1 MLTLLTFA
9 NLHLTF
15 VSSSSHNNITK
26 TSPQAVCPQNQSV
39 VEDKDRGV
47 LISGSSLV
55 LQRVTRDQAG
65 AYSCAA
71 SNLEG
76 DAVSN
81 TVNIQIRCESSRGP
95 QL

>member
-1 MLTLLTFA
+1 M
-9 NLHLTF
+9 
-15 VSSSSHNNITK
+15 
-26 TSPQAVCPQNQSV
+26 
-39 VEDKDRGV
+39 VEDKERGI

-55 LQRVTRDQAG
+55 LQRVSRDQAG

-81 TVNIQIRCESSRGP
+81 TVNIQIRCESGNFEINRKIVTRYGFPRQANKDS
-95 QL
+95 LIIF

>member
-1 MLTLLTFA
+1 M
-9 NLHLTF
+9 
-15 VSSSSHNNITK
+15 
-26 TSPQAVCPQNQSV
+26 TSPQAVCLQNQSV
-39 VEDKDRGV
+39 VEDKARGI

-55 LQRVTRDQAG
+55 LQRVSRDQAG

-81 TVNIQIRCESSRGP
+81 TVHIQIRCESGNFEIDHRRKTVTTAFQDQP
-95 QL
+95 TRVV

>member
-1 MLTLLTFA
+1 M
-9 NLHLTF
+9 
-15 VSSSSHNNITK
+15 
-26 TSPQAVCPQNQSV
+26 
-39 VEDKDRGV
+39 VEDKERGI

-55 LQRVTRDQAG
+55 LQRVSRDQAG

-81 TVNIQIRCESSRGP
+81 TVHIQIRCESGNFQIYRKTVTAAFQDKP
-95 QL
+95 TRVV

>member
-1 MLTLLTFA
+1 M
-9 NLHLTF
+9 
-15 VSSSSHNNITK
+15 
-26 TSPQAVCPQNQSV
+26 
-39 VEDKDRGV
+39 VEDKERGI

-55 LQRVTRDQAG
+55 LQRVSRDQAG

-81 TVNIQIRCESSRGP
+81 TVDIQIRCESGNFEIDHRSENCHYGFPRQANKGS
-95 QL
+95 LIIL